1 MTQTYSQQLRG
12 DSIAAVVPVT
22 AVLTPLISLLAIAV
36 LAPRDAALSLW
47 SLWAA
52 VIISPLAAIV
62 VRRLIQR
69 ERQRLAGTI
78 FVAVHLLLISLIMEQ
93 MWQPGDSGSALPY
106 LFSIFVVLSAML
118 IDVTASFLTWF
129 VASLLILITAG
140 TVSGNLSWSVLQ
152 AIAPP
157 IFINFGL
164 ALSSFLAAIDW
175 KMAVESVSELQRRAM
190 ERRDE
195 LFQMKEEMS
204 LTNAK
209 LKYLN
214 EELDTARLAAENER
228 DMRTRFMNNVSH
240 ELRTP
245 LNAIV
250 NFAYILAQGGR
261 GTVTAEQVDYLHRM
275 EKSGH
280 HLLNVLNDLLDMA
293 RIESGEFKLHLETA
307 DLADICEEAVASTR
321 GLILDKPEVELV
333 RDFPAEW
340 PLVQVDKMRLKQALI
355 NLLGNAAKYTDQGH
369 IALRVR
375 ANGEHLHL
383 IVEDTGLG
391 IAPENHQLIFQ
402 EFRQVE
408 DKAARRR
415 TGTGLGLPITRH
427 LIERHGGQIIIDS
440 DLGRGSTFTILLPLA
455 AGEA

>member
-22 AVLTPLISLLAIAV
+22 ALLTPLLSLLAIAV

-47 SLWAA
+47 SLWVT
-52 VIISPLAAIV
+52 VIVSPLTAV
-62 VRRLIQR
+62 MVRRLIQR
-69 ERQRLAGTI
+69 ERQRLAGTV
-78 FVAVHLLLISLIMEQ
+78 FVAVHMLLISLIMAQ
-93 MWQPGDSGSALPY
+93 MWPRGSALPY
-106 LFSIFVVLSAML
+106 LFGIFVVLSAML
-118 IDVTASFLTWF
+118 IDVTAGFLTW
-129 VASLLILITAG
+129 LLSTLLLLITAG
-140 TVSGNLSWSVLQ
+140 MVSSLSWSVLQ

-157 IFINFGL
+157 IFINFAL

-195 LFQMKEEMS
+195 LFQMKEELS

-214 EELDTARLAAENER
+214 EELDAARQAAENER

-250 NFAYILAQGGR
+250 NFAYILSQGGR
-261 GTVTAEQVDYLHRM
+261 GVVTAEQVDYLHRM
-275 EKSGH
+275 ENSGN

-293 RIESGEFKLHLETA
+293 RIESGEFKLHLETCE
-307 DLADICEEAVASTR
+307 LADICEEAVASTR
-321 GLILDKPEVELV
+321 GLILDKPAVELV

-355 NLLGNAAKYTDQGH
+355 NLLGNAAKYTDEGH

-415 TGTGLGLPITRH
+415 MGTGLGLPITRH
-427 LIERHGGQIIIDS
+427 LIERHGGQLTVDS
-440 DLGRGSTFTILLPLA
+440 DLGRGSTFTITLPLVIRDA
-455 AGEA
+455 